1 MTGSIAVGKI
11 DARRLGVGVLAFVVA
26 LSLHLLG
33 WLALRSAS
41 MAERAARLPAADTA
55 RRALSVELIPLQT
68 PAPAPA
74 QPQPQPQRAPAT
86 IAPVRGRTD
95 AAGSGGARPLRD
107 RDASM
112 TTRVP
117 ARSSAAA
124 TRMPKA
130 EAVTRAD
137 TVSARES
144 SPADAP
150 APGVDWRGELDAI
163 GAPRTVGRS
172 PAAATISGLGASSG
186 AVAGAS
192 RRTTADATL
201 ARGMSEARR
210 ADCRNAYAGMGLL
223 AIPALAIDAV
233 RDAGCKW

>member
-41 MAERAARLPAADTA
+41 IAERAARLPAADTA

-68 PAPAPA
+68 PA
-74 QPQPQPQRAPAT
+74 QPRRAPAT

-95 AAGSGGARPLRD
+95 AAGAGGARPLRD

-124 TRMPKA
+124 PRMPKA
-130 EAVTRAD
+130 DA
-137 TVSARES
+137 VSAPES

-150 APGVDWRGELDAI
+150 APGVDWRGDLDAI
-163 GAPRTVGRS
+163 GVPRTVGRS

-186 AVAGAS
+186 MGTGVS
-192 RRTTADATL
+192 RRATTDATL

>member
-68 PAPAPA
+68 PA
-74 QPQPQPQRAPAT
+74 QPRRAPAT
-86 IAPVRGRTD
+86 IEPVRGRTD
-95 AAGSGGARPLRD
+95 AAGAGGARPLRD

-124 TRMPKA
+124 PRMPKA

-137 TVSARES
+137 AVSAPES

-150 APGVDWRGELDAI
+150 APGVDWRGDLDAI

-186 AVAGAS
+186 MGTGVS
-192 RRTTADATL
+192 RRATTDATL

>member
-33 WLALRSAS
+33 WLALRPAS

-68 PAPAPA
+68 PA
-74 QPQPQPQRAPAT
+74 QPAT

-95 AAGSGGARPLRD
+95 AAGAGGARPLRD
-107 RDASM
+107 RGASM
-112 TTRVP
+112 TARVP

-130 EAVTRAD
+130 EAVARAD
-137 TVSARES
+137 AVSARES

-150 APGVDWRGELDAI
+150 APGVDWRRDLDAI
-163 GAPRTVGRS
+163 GAPRTIGRS

-186 AVAGAS
+186 MGTGAS
-192 RRTTADATL
+192 RRTTTDATL

>member
-1 MTGSIAVGKI
+1 MTGSIAVVKI

-68 PAPAPA
+68 PA
-74 QPQPQPQRAPAT
+74 QPRRAPAT

-95 AAGSGGARPLRD
+95 AAGAGGARPLRD

-130 EAVTRAD
+130 DA
-137 TVSARES
+137 VSARES

-186 AVAGAS
+186 MGTGVS
-192 RRTTADATL
+192 RRATTDATL

>member
-41 MAERAARLPAADTA
+41 MAERAARLPDADTA

-68 PAPAPA
+68 PA
-74 QPQPQPQRAPAT
+74 QPRRAPAT

-117 ARSSAAA
+117 ARSSAAVP
-124 TRMPKA
+124 RMPKA

-137 TVSARES
+137 AVSAPES

>member
-1 MTGSIAVGKI
+1 MTGSIAVRKI

-68 PAPAPA
+68 PA
-74 QPQPQPQRAPAT
+74 QPRRAPAT

-95 AAGSGGARPLRD
+95 AAASGGARPLRD

-130 EAVTRAD
+130 DA
-137 TVSARES
+137 VSAPES

-186 AVAGAS
+186 MGTGVS
-192 RRTTADATL
+192 RRATTDATL

>member
-1 MTGSIAVGKI
+1 MTGSIAVRKI

-68 PAPAPA
+68 PA
-74 QPQPQPQRAPAT
+74 QPRRAPAT

-95 AAGSGGARPLRD
+95 AAASGGARPLRD

-130 EAVTRAD
+130 DA
-137 TVSARES
+137 VSAPES
-144 SPADAP
+144 GPADAA
-150 APGVDWRGELDAI
+150 APGVDWRGDLDAI

-186 AVAGAS
+186 MGTGVS

>member
-1 MTGSIAVGKI
+1 MTGSIAVRKI

-41 MAERAARLPAADTA
+41 MAERAARLPATDTA
-55 RRALSVELIPLQT
+55 RRALSVELIPL
-68 PAPAPA
+68 PAPA
-74 QPQPQPQRAPAT
+74 QPRRAPAT
-86 IAPVRGRTD
+86 IASVRGRTD
-95 AAGSGGARPLRD
+95 AAGFGGARPLRD

-112 TTRVP
+112 TTRAP

-130 EAVTRAD
+130 DAVTRAD
-137 TVSARES
+137 AVSAPES

-150 APGVDWRGELDAI
+150 APGVDWRGDLDAI

-186 AVAGAS
+186 AGAGVS

>member
-41 MAERAARLPAADTA
+41 TAERAARLPAADTA

-68 PAPAPA
+68 PAPA
-74 QPQPQPQRAPAT
+74 QPRRAPAT

-130 EAVTRAD
+130 DAVTRAD
-137 TVSARES
+137 AVSAPES

-150 APGVDWRGELDAI
+150 APGVDWRGDLDAI

>member
-1 MTGSIAVGKI
+1 MTGSIAVRKI

-68 PAPAPA
+68 PA
-74 QPQPQPQRAPAT
+74 QPRRAPAT

-137 TVSARES
+137 AVSAPES
-144 SPADAP
+144 GPADAP
-150 APGVDWRGELDAI
+150 APGVDWRGDLDAI

>member
-68 PAPAPA
+68 PA
-74 QPQPQPQRAPAT
+74 QLRRAPAT

-112 TTRVP
+112 ATRVP
-117 ARSSAAA
+117 ARSSAASP
-124 TRMPKA
+124 RMPKA
-130 EAVTRAD
+130 EAVARAD
-137 TVSARES
+137 AVSAPES

>member
-55 RRALSVELIPLQT
+55 TRALSVELIPLQT
-68 PAPAPA
+68 PA
-74 QPQPQPQRAPAT
+74 QPRRAPAT

-124 TRMPKA
+124 PRMPKA

-137 TVSARES
+137 AVSAPES

-150 APGVDWRGELDAI
+150 APGVDWRGDLDAI
-163 GAPRTVGRS
+163 GVPRTVGRS

-186 AVAGAS
+186 MGTGVS
-192 RRTTADATL
+192 RRATTDATL

>member
-41 MAERAARLPAADTA
+41 MAERVARLPAADTA

-68 PAPAPA
+68 PA
-74 QPQPQPQRAPAT
+74 QPRRAPAT

-95 AAGSGGARPLRD
+95 AAESGGARPLRD

-137 TVSARES
+137 AVSAPES

-150 APGVDWRGELDAI
+150 APGVGWRRDLDAI

-192 RRTTADATL
+192 RRTTAVATL

>member
-1 MTGSIAVGKI
+1 MTGSIAVRKI

-55 RRALSVELIPLQT
+55 RRALSVELIPLQ
-68 PAPAPA
+68 PPA
-74 QPQPQPQRAPAT
+74 QPRRAPAT

-95 AAGSGGARPLRD
+95 AAGAGGARPLRD

-130 EAVTRAD
+130 DA
-137 TVSARES
+137 VSAPES

-150 APGVDWRGELDAI
+150 APGVDWRGDLDAI

-172 PAAATISGLGASSG
+172 PAAATVSGLGASSG
-186 AVAGAS
+186 AVGAS

>member
-1 MTGSIAVGKI
+1 MTGSIAVRKI

-68 PAPAPA
+68 PA
-74 QPQPQPQRAPAT
+74 QPRRAPAT

-95 AAGSGGARPLRD
+95 AAASGGARPLRD

-124 TRMPKA
+124 PRMPKA
-130 EAVTRAD
+130 DA
-137 TVSARES
+137 VSAPES

-150 APGVDWRGELDAI
+150 APGVDWRGDLDAI

-172 PAAATISGLGASSG
+172 PAAATVSGLGASSG
-186 AVAGAS
+186 AVGAS

>member
-1 MTGSIAVGKI
+1 MTGSIAVRKI
-11 DARRLGVGVLAFVVA
+11 DSRRLGVGVLAFVVA

-55 RRALSVELIPLQT
+55 RRALSVELIPLQ
-68 PAPAPA
+68 PPA
-74 QPQPQPQRAPAT
+74 QPRRAPAT

-130 EAVTRAD
+130 DA
-137 TVSARES
+137 VSAPES
-144 SPADAP
+144 GPADAP
-150 APGVDWRGELDAI
+150 APGVDWRGDLDAI

-186 AVAGAS
+186 MSTDVS
-192 RRTTADATL
+192 RRATTDATL

>member
-68 PAPAPA
+68 PA
-74 QPQPQPQRAPAT
+74 QPRRAPAT

-95 AAGSGGARPLRD
+95 AAASGGARPLRD

-130 EAVTRAD
+130 DA
-137 TVSARES
+137 VSAPES

-186 AVAGAS
+186 MGTGVS
-192 RRTTADATL
+192 RRATTDATL

>member
-1 MTGSIAVGKI
+1 MTGNVAVGKV
-11 DARRLGVGVLAFVVA
+11 DTLRQRQRLGVGVLAFVVVA
-26 LSLHLLG
+26 SLHLLG

-41 MAERAARLPAADTA
+41 MAERAARLPVADTA
-55 RRALSVELIPLQT
+55 RRALSVELIPMQT
-68 PAPAPA
+68 PA
-74 QPQPQPQRAPAT
+74 QPPREPAT
-86 IAPVRGRTD
+86 IAPARGRTD

-107 RDASM
+107 RGASM
-112 TTRVP
+112 ATRVP
-117 ARSSAAA
+117 ARSTAAA
-124 TRMPKA
+124 TRMAKA

-144 SPADAP
+144 GPADAP
-150 APGVDWRGELDAI
+150 APDVDWRRDLDAI
-163 GAPRTVGRS
+163 GAPRTSRRS

-186 AVAGAS
+186 AGVS
-192 RRTTADATL
+192 RRATADATL

-233 RDAGCKW
+233 RDTGCKW

>member
-68 PAPAPA
+68 PA
-74 QPQPQPQRAPAT
+74 QPRRAPAT

-95 AAGSGGARPLRD
+95 AAGAGGARPLRD

-130 EAVTRAD
+130 DA
-137 TVSARES
+137 VSAPER
-144 SPADAP
+144 SPADAA

-186 AVAGAS
+186 MGTGVS
-192 RRTTADATL
+192 RRATADATL

>member
-41 MAERAARLPAADTA
+41 MAERAARLPATDTA
-55 RRALSVELIPLQT
+55 RRALSVELIPL
-68 PAPAPA
+68 PA
-74 QPQPQPQRAPAT
+74 QPRRAPAT

-95 AAGSGGARPLRD
+95 AAGFGGARPLRD

-112 TTRVP
+112 TTRAP

-130 EAVTRAD
+130 DAVTRAD
-137 TVSARES
+137 AVSAPES

-150 APGVDWRGELDAI
+150 APGVDWRGDLDAI

-186 AVAGAS
+186 MGTGVS
-192 RRTTADATL
+192 RRATADATL

>member
-74 QPQPQPQRAPAT
+74 PAQPRRAPAT

-117 ARSSAAA
+117 ARSSAEA

-130 EAVTRAD
+130 EAVARAD
-137 TVSARES
+137 AVSAPES

-150 APGVDWRGELDAI
+150 APGVDWRGDLDVI

>member
-68 PAPAPA
+68 PA
-74 QPQPQPQRAPAT
+74 QPRRAPAT

-95 AAGSGGARPLRD
+95 AAASGGARPLRD

-124 TRMPKA
+124 PRMPKA

-137 TVSARES
+137 AVSAPES
-144 SPADAP
+144 SPADAA
-150 APGVDWRGELDAI
+150 APGVDWRGDLDAI

-186 AVAGAS
+186 MGTGVS
-192 RRTTADATL
+192 RRATTHATL

>member
-55 RRALSVELIPLQT
+55 RRALSVELIPLQ
-68 PAPAPA
+68 APA
-74 QPQPQPQRAPAT
+74 QPRRAPAT

-95 AAGSGGARPLRD
+95 AAASGGARPLRD

-130 EAVTRAD
+130 EAV
-137 TVSARES
+137 SAPES

-186 AVAGAS
+186 MGTGVS
-192 RRTTADATL
+192 RRATTDATL

>member
-41 MAERAARLPAADTA
+41 MAERAARLPATDTA
-55 RRALSVELIPLQT
+55 RRALSVELIPL

-74 QPQPQPQRAPAT
+74 QPQRAPAT

-95 AAGSGGARPLRD
+95 AAGFGGARPLRD

-117 ARSSAAA
+117 ARSFAAA

-130 EAVTRAD
+130 DA
-137 TVSARES
+137 VSAPES

-150 APGVDWRGELDAI
+150 APGVDWRGDLDAI

-186 AVAGAS
+186 AGAGVS

>member
-68 PAPAPA
+68 PA
-74 QPQPQPQRAPAT
+74 QPRRAPAT

-95 AAGSGGARPLRD
+95 AAASGGARPLRD

-130 EAVTRAD
+130 DA
-137 TVSARES
+137 VSAPES
-144 SPADAP
+144 GPADAA
-150 APGVDWRGELDAI
+150 APGVDWRGDLDAI

-186 AVAGAS
+186 MGTGVS

>member
-68 PAPAPA
+68 PAPG
-74 QPQPQPQRAPAT
+74 QPRRAPAT

-95 AAGSGGARPLRD
+95 AAGFGGARPLRD

-130 EAVTRAD
+130 DAVTRAD
-137 TVSARES
+137 AVSAPES

>member
-55 RRALSVELIPLQT
+55 RRALSVELIPLQ
-68 PAPAPA
+68 APA
-74 QPQPQPQRAPAT
+74 QPRRAPAT

-95 AAGSGGARPLRD
+95 AAGAGGARPLRD

-124 TRMPKA
+124 PRMPKA
-130 EAVTRAD
+130 DA
-137 TVSARES
+137 VSAPES

-150 APGVDWRGELDAI
+150 APGVDWRGDLDAI

-172 PAAATISGLGASSG
+172 PAAATVSGLGASSG
-186 AVAGAS
+186 AVGAS

>member
-68 PAPAPA
+68 PA
-74 QPQPQPQRAPAT
+74 QPRRAPAT

-95 AAGSGGARPLRD
+95 AAASGGARPLRD

-130 EAVTRAD
+130 DA
-137 TVSARES
+137 VSAPES
-144 SPADAP
+144 GPADAA
-150 APGVDWRGELDAI
+150 APGVDWRGDLDAI

-186 AVAGAS
+186 MGTGVS
-192 RRTTADATL
+192 RRATTHATL

>member
-68 PAPAPA
+68 PA
-74 QPQPQPQRAPAT
+74 QPRRAPAT

-137 TVSARES
+137 AVSAPES

-150 APGVDWRGELDAI
+150 GVDWRGDLDAI

-186 AVAGAS
+186 MGTGVS
-192 RRTTADATL
+192 RRATTDATL